1 VEAAKSWSK
10 LARNCVIIASDTSGS
25 LARAGFAGEARP
37 KGRVNAVCCK
47 ALRPRA
53 APSAAT
59 AGAAVP
65 RRQRG
70 RRMSNFIIALA
81 VFLITV
87 IGAVFAIPYFV
98 DWNGYRSVFEEEATS
113 LLGREVRVGGAVNL
127 HLLPTPYFRFEK
139 VRIADASVNLQEPFF
154 RADSLTVK
162 LAIPPMIRGVLEA
175 NEIELL
181 RPVLRL
187 ALDSADGWNWQS
199 FGEALGR
206 SVYLPAKVTLSSVKI
221 VDGALALHGPDGT
234 ERTRFDGFNG
244 ELSTPALEGPYRLR
258 GTFGT
263 GGLNRELRV
272 ATAPVEGDGSLR
284 FKAALR
290 VDNGVAT
297 YTLDGRVADLMG
309 KPSIEGDLSARVPV
323 AGLWQ
328 APSSPTLRVPKKP
341 VWSDGEAGADK
352 GEAAFDLRAAM
363 HADPAGATLSDLS
376 LSFEQDGRP
385 QLITGELKAA
395 WRTALAVELN
405 LASRWLDLDRIAGA
419 GESTGPLDSIVPL
432 ALGVRDLLP
441 GEGHSRATLSIDQAN
456 IGREAVSGLHL
467 ALARSA
473 DKLAIEE
480 LRFGLPGGSRG
491 ELQGAVTGPPE
502 APAFEGSLGLR
513 GTSLVRFL
521 AWATA
526 GSLTFDPKGDGT
538 FAIRAQL
545 AMARGRW
552 SARNIIADLSGTA
565 IFADAQ
571 YRWDGRPEWRLKIE
585 GPQLDAR
592 AFIPTE
598 ASLGD
603 IFDMVL
609 HGPLIGQGGGQTAPR
624 SATKA
629 DAFIRVS
636 AGQLFTA
643 QRTYRDVGLEIAL
656 EDGRLRIP
664 MLRMAGEEGYSLE
677 VEGEVD
683 NAASRPKG
691 ALRGVIVAERG
702 AAVAPLAELMG
713 IPAALQPGVKRAAAV
728 TPLRIA
734 GSMAFGA
741 RTPTSVDLML
751 DGELNG
757 AVAKLN
763 ARLDGG
769 TGGWRAGAAD
779 VTGLIEGNDAQT
791 VAAMLAP
798 AAASGRTAS
807 TGPGNGPGRV
817 VVKAAGVPRE
827 GLAALA
833 SVAAGDLALEFRGRM
848 VAGEGAN
855 TAQGN
860 LDIRGAD
867 GGRLAG
873 LAGLAPPLRLDGVPV
888 VGSLKLAVD
897 GSQIALDRL
906 ALNIAGSDVRGELSI
921 GNLGEKRR
929 VAGRLE
935 VDGVS
940 LAGLLAILQDQRL
953 AVAAAAE
960 TALSGRPSVWSD
972 EPFDGAALDGPEGN
986 VKLIAK
992 QLALTDDIGLTR
1004 ANLEVAL
1011 QPGKIDVKHLDG
1023 ACLGGALS
1031 ATLSIA
1037 KALEGV
1043 DVSGSLRLSGA
1054 AVGAL
1059 ADHSRALGSMAGE
1072 IKFSG
1077 KGVSPRSVVS
1087 VLQGSGALKF
1097 TDAKLGILWP
1107 GAVGKAVER
1116 ALREDP
1122 DRLAATL
1129 KQSLAADLGAGEL
1142 PLPNAVAIEIADG
1155 RLAAKPFVIDTPD
1168 GRAQGMAAL
1177 DLKTLQFESDWRLE
1191 GKAAGAA
1198 DKAPL
1203 PAVLVGYGGSITGLG
1218 SLEPRIDAEAL
1229 QRELAVRR
1237 MERDVEELERLRR
1250 LDETRRREEV
1260 ERQLRQL
1267 EQAPVPGPVPV
1278 APVVPAPRP
1287 AAPG

>member
-1 VEAAKSWSK
+1 
-10 LARNCVIIASDTSGS
+10 
-25 LARAGFAGEARP
+25 
-37 KGRVNAVCCK
+37 
-47 ALRPRA
+47 
-53 APSAAT
+53 
-59 AGAAVP
+59 
-65 RRQRG
+65 
-70 RRMSNFIIALA
+70 MSNFIIALA

-87 IGAVFAIPYFV
+87 VSAVFAIPYFV

-187 ALDSADGWNWQS
+187 AVDSADGWNWQS

-221 VDGALALHGPDGT
+221 VDGVLALHGPDGA

-263 GGLNRELRV
+263 GGLGRELRI
-272 ATAPVEGDGSLR
+272 ATAPMEGDGSLR

-290 VDNGVAT
+290 VDNGVSSF
-297 YTLDGRVADLMG
+297 TLDGRLADLMG
-309 KPSIEGDLSARVPV
+309 KPSIEGDLSARVSI

-328 APSSPTLRVPKKP
+328 TQSAPTLRLPKKP
-341 VWSDGEAGADK
+341 VWSDSEAGADK
-352 GEAAFDLRAAM
+352 GEAAFDLRAALR
-363 HADPAGATLSDLS
+363 ADPAGATLSDLS

-385 QLITGELKAA
+385 QLITGELRAA
-395 WRTALAVELN
+395 WRSALAVELR

-419 GESTGPLDSIVPL
+419 DESTGPLDSIVPL
-432 ALGVRDLLP
+432 AVGVRDLLP
-441 GEGHSRATLSIDQAN
+441 GAGHSHATLSIDQAN
-456 IGREAVSGLHL
+456 VGHEAVSGLHL

-491 ELQGAVTGPPE
+491 ELQGTVTGPPE
-502 APAFEGSLGLR
+502 APVFEGSVGLR

-521 AWATA
+521 AWASA

-538 FAIRAQL
+538 FAVRAQL
-545 AMARGRW
+545 SLAPKRW
-552 SARNIIADLSGTA
+552 SARNIIGDLSGTA

-571 YRWDGRPEWRLKIE
+571 YRWDGRPELRLKIE

-592 AFIPTE
+592 AFIAAG

-603 IFDMVL
+603 IFDTVL
-609 HGPLIGQGGGQTAPR
+609 HGPLMSQGAGQAAGHG
-624 SATKA
+624 ATKI

-643 QRTYRDVGLEIAL
+643 QRTYRDVGVEIAL

-664 MLRMAGEEGYSLE
+664 MLRLAGDEGFSLE

-683 NAASRPKG
+683 NAAARPKG
-691 ALRGVIVAERG
+691 ALRGVIVADRG
-702 AAVAPLAELMG
+702 AAVAPLAELLG
-713 IPAALQPGVKRAAAV
+713 IPAAFQADVKRATAV

-741 RTPTSVDLML
+741 RTPTSLDLIL

-757 AVAKLN
+757 AVARLN
-763 ARLDGG
+763 ARTDGG
-769 TGGWRAGAAD
+769 AGGWRSGPAD
-779 VTGLIEGNDAQT
+779 VTGLIEGSDAQA
-791 VAAMLAP
+791 VAAILAP
-798 AAASGRTAS
+798 ASALGRTA
-807 TGPGNGPGRV
+807 NQGPGRV
-817 VVKAAGVPRE
+817 VVKATGVPRE
-827 GLAALA
+827 GVAALA
-833 SVAAGDLALEFRGRM
+833 SVAASDLALEFRGRM
-848 VAGEGAN
+848 VAGEGAI
-855 TAQGN
+855 TAQGD
-860 LDIRGAD
+860 LDIAGAD

-888 VGSLKLAVD
+888 AGSLKLAVD
-897 GSQIALDRL
+897 GSKIALDRL

-921 GNLGEKRR
+921 ESLGDRRR
-929 VAGRLE
+929 VASRLE
-935 VDGVS
+935 VDSVS

-953 AVAAAAE
+953 AAAAAAE
-960 TALSGRPSVWSD
+960 TALSGRPSAWSD
-972 EPFDGAALDGPEGN
+972 EPFDGAALDGLEGN
-986 VKLIAK
+986 VKLLTK
-992 QLALTDDIGLTR
+992 RLALTDDMGLSH
-1004 ANLEVAL
+1004 ASL
-1011 QPGKIDVKHLDG
+1011 QVDLKPGKVDVQYLDG
-1023 ACLGGALS
+1023 ACLGGQCR

-1043 DVSGSLRLSGA
+1043 DIAGSLRLSG
-1054 AVGAL
+1054 VGVASL
-1059 ADHSRALGSMAGE
+1059 VENSRAAGSIAGE

-1077 KGVSPRSVVS
+1077 KGASPRGVVS
-1087 VLQGSGALKF
+1087 VLQGSGALRF
-1097 TDAKLGILWP
+1097 TDAKLGTLWP
-1107 GAVGKAVER
+1107 GAIGRAVEA
-1116 ALREDP
+1116 ALRQDP

-1129 KQSLAADLGAGEL
+1129 KQSLAADLFAGEL
-1142 PLPNAVAIEIADG
+1142 PLPSAVAIEIADG

-1177 DLKTLQFESDWRLE
+1177 DLKTLQVESDWRLE
-1191 GKAAGAA
+1191 AKVAGAA

-1203 PAVLVGYGGSITGLG
+1203 PAVAVGYRGNITGLG

-1260 ERQLRQL
+1260 ERQRRQL
-1267 EQAPVPGPVPV
+1267 EQAPVPVPV